1 MGRSRSLE
9 RPYTT
14 IYWSVVYIALSDT
27 VFELF
32 DVEKYRE
39 LKIWVRRHLRS
50 LKLVPFE
57 SLGAVFD
64 LPSIVTIAV
73 SLTVYEIFSVKE

>member
-1 MGRSRSLE
+1 MNYVSRTVSEIFSVKEWRDVETEGMGRSRSLE

-39 LKIWVRRHLRS
+39 LKIWVRGH
-50 LKLVPFE
+50 
-57 SLGAVFD
+57 
-64 LPSIVTIAV
+64 
-73 SLTVYEIFSVKE
+73 